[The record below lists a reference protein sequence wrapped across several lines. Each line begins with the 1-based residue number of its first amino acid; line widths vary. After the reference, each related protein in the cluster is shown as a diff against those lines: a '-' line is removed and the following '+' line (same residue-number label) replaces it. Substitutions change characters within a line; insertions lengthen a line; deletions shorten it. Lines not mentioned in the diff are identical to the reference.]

1 MVGWYSKMTEKVYI
15 VAAKRTPIGSF
26 LGGLSSQSAVE
37 LASLT
42 IKSALAQAE
51 IDPTMID
58 EVVVGN
64 VLGAGLGQGVG
75 RQAAIHAEIPVTT
88 PAYTLNMICGSGM
101 KSILNA
107 INSVRSGDAN
117 LVVAAGT
124 ESMSNA
130 PFVMDGKCRQG
141 NKMGDI
147 SMVDTMLKDG
157 LTDAFGSFH
166 MGITAENIA
175 KRYEISREEQD
186 AFALR
191 SQSRAEQAIKS
202 GSFEQEIVPVVIKSR
217 KGESAVNLDEHPRFG
232 TTIES
237 LSGLRAAFD
246 KQGSVTAGNASG
258 LNDGAVALIVAS
270 EQAVQQHGLVPLV
283 EVVATGQGGVEP
295 NVMGLGPIPAVKQAL
310 QRAELELSDIQRL
323 ELNEAF
329 AAQAIGVM
337 KGLSEQHQ
345 VPYDWFEDKTN
356 VNGGA
361 IALGHPI
368 GASGGRIVTTLIYEM
383 IRSKTKLGLAS
394 LCIGGGMGT
403 ALILKRVS

>member
-1 MVGWYSKMTEKVYI
+1 MTEKVYI

-51 IDPTMID
+51 LDPTMID

-345 VPYDWFEDKTN
+345 VPYGWFEDKTN